1 MTWQEWRDRISDKL
15 HAIVDR
21 ALENSSVALYDQSL
35 RDMEDYILHVEEAS
49 VSMKAAAEGNKRRLA
64 QYQSEVDILDTRL
77 NQLTTEGQTDQT
89 QRVQHA
95 LNIKQQLL
103 TDTQAQIERQEE
115 QHEALV
121 HNWQT
126 LKERLRVLQG
136 ERGSVVALLALAN
149 AEHTIDSIEYTL
161 GSLAGLSTHSEIGT
175 MAGHILQRLDEAEA
189 RLALVDVDAE
199 VARAASAIEEA
210 RVEEQLVERRRR
222 LGMVVEEVK
231 EPSEAPVATE
241 QPSSDTEPI
250 IEEEGAPE
258 EAPIDESPVAQ
269 PVEPASEEPPETA
282 EEPPAMPE
290 S

>member
-1 MTWQEWRDRISDKL
+1 
-15 HAIVDR
+15 
-21 ALENSSVALYDQSL
+21 
-35 RDMEDYILHVEEAS
+35 
-49 VSMKAAAEGNKRRLA
+49 
-64 QYQSEVDILDTRL
+64 
-77 NQLTTEGQTDQT
+77 
-89 QRVQHA
+89 
-95 LNIKQQLL
+95 
-103 TDTQAQIERQEE
+103 
-115 QHEALV
+115 
-121 HNWQT
+121 
-126 LKERLRVLQG
+126 
-136 ERGSVVALLALAN
+136 
-149 AEHTIDSIEYTL
+149 
-161 GSLAGLSTHSEIGT
+161 

-199 VARAASAIEEA
+199 VARAASAIEEM